1 MKSFLS
7 TAVFFLFSTVIAVA
21 QCPMCKNVAMSAQR
35 ETGRGTTLNDGI
47 AYLFVIPYLCL
58 ITIGVLWYR
67 AYKKKAAEANSE
79 NN

>member
-7 TAVFFLFSTVIAVA
+7 TVAFFLLSTAISVA

-58 ITIGVLWYR
+58 ITVGLLWYR
-67 AYKKKAAEANSE
+67 AYKKKAAAGNVEE
-79 NN
+79 